1 MLKFEHLRR
10 VNIIDP
16 FSDNRVY
23 EVILMGFKTS
33 VNIEFTFLA
42 RYRSTNRFRLAL
54 VLEHEASRRTPGL
67 RITEVLDA
75 PEQRCELVARML
87 LRFFFSM
94 AKWARVFIE
103 NSNTGES

>member
-1 MLKFEHLRR
+1 M
-10 VNIIDP
+10 
-16 FSDNRVY
+16 
-23 EVILMGFKTS
+23 
-33 VNIEFTFLA
+33 NIEFTFLA

-94 AKWARVFIE
+94 AKWVRVFIE
-103 NSNTGES
+103 NLNVNES